1 MKYPS
6 EYTKMSNGHSQ
17 RMFQP
22 DMEVIEDF
30 LSRFEFQNYQALTA
44 AEDNEQLKASL
55 LGLWLPTSV
64 INQIQQKIKPRDLK
78 QETYTELVATLKATY
93 STQKSAIGAS
103 VQFIKRKQRENET
116 IESYARSLNELG
128 SQCEYSD
135 CCRSRLLRDQF
146 IAGLRSTRLITALI
160 TECEDKNFDQA
171 VTRAKVLEQISA
183 DVEDIMPMR
192 SGERV
197 YLNKPQYPPRPDR
210 HSRGFRTTYRNDRP
224 STQVDEKYVCIRCS
238 ARGKHLAKDCFAL
251 KLKCNKCSKVGH
263 IAKSCKS
270 KNTYTRN
277 RANHIADVDR
287 YNPPEELTLNDFI
300 TVNKIRTGRTTK
312 KQGPPPTETNNRF
325 KGLQEVEEE
334 WPRLTDHKRHTR
346 KTITYGKRNDCSRD
360 NANGNRA
367 RPREVKAAKEQADR
381 RNGKQN
387 TFLGISQQC
396 VPFTK

>member
-1 MKYPS
+1 
-6 EYTKMSNGHSQ
+6 
-17 RMFQP
+17 MFQP

-192 SGERV
+192 SGKRV
-197 YLNKPQYPPRPDR
+197 YLNKPQYPPKPDR
-210 HSRGFRTTYRNDRP
+210 HSRRFRTTYRNDRP
-224 STQVDEKYVCIRCS
+224 STQVDEKYVCIR
-238 ARGKHLAKDCFAL
+238 
-251 KLKCNKCSKVGH
+251 
-263 IAKSCKS
+263 
-270 KNTYTRN
+270 
-277 RANHIADVDR
+277 
-287 YNPPEELTLNDFI
+287 
-300 TVNKIRTGRTTK
+300 
-312 KQGPPPTETNNRF
+312 
-325 KGLQEVEEE
+325 
-334 WPRLTDHKRHTR
+334 
-346 KTITYGKRNDCSRD
+346 
-360 NANGNRA
+360 
-367 RPREVKAAKEQADR
+367 
-381 RNGKQN
+381 
-387 TFLGISQQC
+387 
-396 VPFTK
+396 